1 MAEDTTTYTYSCG
14 TQSGFEFYI
23 IGDDIRADFDFCKG
37 SQTGAA
43 SIAGNLDEMLQ
54 HLKVATSNVDA
65 FYFEGGSTV
74 SDLSKLYTEIEKDV
88 NELKDGLNTL
98 HGAIMTDIDN
108 VNAELKKN
116 FGYWKG
122 RKLFQKEAKKN

>member
-14 TQSGFEFYI
+14 NQTGIEFYI

-37 SQTGAA
+37 SATGTD
-43 SIAGNLDEMLQ
+43 SIAGNLDEMLIN
-54 HLKVATSNVDA
+54 LKTATSNVNA
-65 FYFEGGSTV
+65 FYFENGSSV
-74 SDLSKLYTEIEKDV
+74 NDLSALYTEIEKDV
-88 NELKDGLNTL
+88 IELKNGLDTL
-98 HGAIMTDIDN
+98 HSAIMTDIDN

-122 RKLFQKEAKKN
+122 RKLFQKESKKN